1 MFHKA
6 SRFRH
11 RLPDKWDC
19 RAYRSVDLRWKYL
32 TARGEYPARRVRD
45 QEGARATGA
54 RGQQLNAA
62 V

>member
-32 TARGEYPARRVRD
+32 TARGEYPVLVAARI
-45 QEGARATGA
+45 RA
-54 RGQQLNAA
+54 
-62 V
+62 